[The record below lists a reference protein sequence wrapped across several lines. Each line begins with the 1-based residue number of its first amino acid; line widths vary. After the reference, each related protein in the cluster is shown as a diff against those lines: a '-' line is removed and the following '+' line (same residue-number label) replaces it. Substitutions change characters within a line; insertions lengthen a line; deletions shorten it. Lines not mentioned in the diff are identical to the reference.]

1 MTSGTR
7 YVADAVLPCDGSGV
21 VHRPGAVDVAA
32 DGRITRVGPVAEV
45 ESSDPPRASRAPGSS
60 GGPGSAGAGAGAG
73 DPSGPGGS
81 GSSGA
86 ADPSGPGGPG
96 SAGVDSDWAVQW
108 VGGLLM
114 PGLINAHCHSPMTLL
129 RGQGEGLPLDRWL
142 HEVIWPREARIEP
155 DDVYWGMS
163 LAAAE
168 MLRLGVTTTVEMY
181 FHDDLL
187 ARAVDDAGSRCVL
200 TPGVVVAPGW
210 ERFGTWPE
218 RIEWISELRAAYADH
233 PRIEVGFGPHSAY
246 ALPDEALLAVGEAA
260 RSLGAPVQIHLA
272 ETEHEGDGVS
282 ARHGGA
288 TVPRVLSDLGLFDVD
303 RVLAAHAVW
312 LTPGDVELLAGAGVA
327 VAHCPGSNAKLAS
340 GTAGVA
346 ELIAA
351 GVPVALGTDG
361 PASNNDLDLWEEM
374 RLAALIARQ
383 RAGDPTVLPAA
394 EVLSLAT
401 SGGAAALGRPDLGA
415 LAPGR
420 WADMIRLDLDDP
432 GFVPVLSD
440 ADLEAHAVWSASRAA
455 VRDVWVAG
463 RPVVVDGEVRT
474 VDVAEARRR
483 VQSAATRLAE

>member
-7 YVADAVLPCDGSGV
+7 LVADAVLPCDGSGA
-21 VHRPGAVDVAA
+21 VHRPGVVDIAP
-32 DGRITRVGPVAEV
+32 DGRIAHVGPVATAAE
-45 ESSDPPRASRAPGSS
+45 
-60 GGPGSAGAGAGAG
+60 
-73 DPSGPGGS
+73 
-81 GSSGA
+81 GA
-86 ADPSGPGGPG
+86 AD
-96 SAGVDSDWAVQW
+96 AGEWTVRW

-142 HEVIWPREARIEP
+142 REVIWPREARVDGE
-155 DDVYWGMS
+155 DVFWGMS

-168 MLRLGVTTTVEMY
+168 LLRFGVTTSVEMY

-187 ARAVDDAGSRCVL
+187 AQAVDAAGSRAVV

-218 RIEWISELRAAYADH
+218 RIEWIADLRARYAEH

-246 ALPDEALLAVGEAA
+246 ALPDEAIAAVGDAA
-260 RSLGAPVQIHLA
+260 RATGAPVHVHVA
-272 ETEHEGDGVS
+272 ESEHEGDEVS

-288 TVPRVLSDLGLFDVD
+288 TVPQVLSDLGLFDVD

-312 LTPGDVELLAGAGVA
+312 LTDKDVDLLAGSGVA
-327 VAHCPGSNAKLAS
+327 VAHCPGSNAKLAA
-340 GTAGVA
+340 GTAGVTA
-346 ELIAA
+346 LRRA

-374 RLAALIARQ
+374 RLAALLARQ
-383 RAGDPTVLPAA
+383 REQDPTVLPAT
-394 EVLSLAT
+394 EVLALAT

-420 WADMIRLDLDDP
+420 WADIIRLDLDDP
-432 GFVPVLSD
+432 GFVPVLED
-440 ADLEAHAVWSASRAA
+440 ADLAAHAVWSASRSAI
-455 VRDVWVAG
+455 RDVWVAG
-463 RPVVVDGEVRT
+463 RQVVRDGECLT
-474 VDVAEARRR
+474 VDVGEAARR
-483 VQSAATRLAE
+483 VQAAAVRIAAGR